1 VDQQAVA
8 QRHPAESKT
17 LLLFSGHV
25 ITIGDPRY
33 RAAAMDLVLIATWSF
48 LVAVAGGI
56 AGLVLGNLRLPL
68 VLQFSSSAAAGA
80 GANVAISAASAFT
93 ASIAHW
99 RGGRI
104 DWRLFW
110 LMAPPS
116 LLGGIAGGLVSG
128 LLPQRLLLAVIALVV
143 LYGAVEI
150 SRHTR
155 RLQRAPKPVQPAPSD
170 PVADHDRGVAILIA
184 FAVGVLGGLVG
195 LILGTLR
202 LPAMVRWLGTAPK
215 AAVGTNAATGVIV
228 GIGGLIGHIAGGV
241 DWNLL
246 AAGCVGAVP
255 GAYLG
260 AHLTGRLDDEAL
272 LKTIAA
278 ILVVAGVSLALQAI
292 LG

>member
-1 VDQQAVA
+1 MAPLELICVAV
-8 QRHPAESKT
+8 
-17 LLLFSGHV
+17 
-25 ITIGDPRY
+25 
-33 RAAAMDLVLIATWSF
+33 WSF
-48 LVAVAGGI
+48 AVAVAGGV
-56 AGLVLGNLRLPL
+56 AGLVLGNLRLPV
-68 VLQFSSSAAAGA
+68 VLQFSTSAAAGA

-116 LLGGIAGGLVSG
+116 LLGGVLGGIASG
-128 LLPQRLLLAVIALVV
+128 LLPQRLLLGTIAVVV

-150 SRHTR
+150 AR
-155 RLQRAPKPVQPAPSD
+155 RRKTFEAEPPPAGG
-170 PVADHDRGVAILIA
+170 AAIAVAIA
-184 FAVGVLGGLVG
+184 FVVGVLGGLVG

-215 AAVGTNAATGVIV
+215 AAVGTNAATGVVV
-228 GIGGLIGHIAGGV
+228 GIGGLIGHLAGGV

-246 AAGCVGAVP
+246 VAGCLGAVP

-260 AHLTGRLDDEAL
+260 AHLTGRLDDDAL
-272 LKTIAA
+272 LRAIAV
-278 ILVVAGVSLALQAI
+278 ILVVAGLALGIQAVV
-292 LG
+292 G

>member
-1 VDQQAVA
+1 MDLALVAIWSFAVA
-8 QRHPAESKT
+8 
-17 LLLFSGHV
+17 L
-25 ITIGDPRY
+25 
-33 RAAAMDLVLIATWSF
+33 
-48 LVAVAGGI
+48 AGGV

-68 VLQFSSSAAAGA
+68 VLQFSSSASAGA
-80 GANVAISAASAFT
+80 GANVAISAASALT

-116 LLGGIAGGLVSG
+116 LLGGIGGGLISG
-128 LLPQRLLLAVIALVV
+128 LLPQRLLLAVIAVVV
-143 LYGAVEI
+143 LYGAVEVQRRA
-150 SRHTR
+150 RH
-155 RLQRAPKPVQPAPSD
+155 LAPN
-170 PVADHDRGVAILIA
+170 ADSMRSQFSPHGGKKYDRNVAIAIA

-202 LPAMVRWLGTAPK
+202 LPAMVRWLGTTPR
-215 AAVGTNAATGVIV
+215 AAVGTNAATGVVV
-228 GIGGLIGHIAGGV
+228 GIGGLIGHLAGGV

-246 AAGCVGAVP
+246 AAGCAGAVP
-255 GAYLG
+255 GAYIG
-260 AHLTGRLDDEAL
+260 AHLTGRLDDQAL

-278 ILVVAGVSLALQAI
+278 ILVVAGISLAGQAI

>member
-1 VDQQAVA
+1 
-8 QRHPAESKT
+8 
-17 LLLFSGHV
+17 
-25 ITIGDPRY
+25 
-33 RAAAMDLVLIATWSF
+33 MDLALVATWSF
-48 LVAVAGGI
+48 LVALAGGV

-104 DWRLFW
+104 DWRLLW

-116 LLGGIAGGLVSG
+116 LLGGIAGGLISG
-128 LLPQRLLLAVIALVV
+128 LLPQRLLLALIAVVV
-143 LYGAVEI
+143 LYGAFEI
-150 SRHTR
+150 TRHRR
-155 RLQRAPKPVQPAPSD
+155 RLQGIQAPAQPIGSANAETS
-170 PVADHDRGVAILIA
+170 HDRELAILIA

-215 AAVGTNAATGVIV
+215 AAVGTNAATGVLV
-228 GIGGLIGHIAGGV
+228 GIGGLIGHIVGGV

-260 AHLTGRLDDEAL
+260 AHLTGRLDDDAL

-278 ILVVAGVSLALQAI
+278 ILVIAGTSLALQAV

>member
-1 VDQQAVA
+1 MDLALVAIWSFAVA
-8 QRHPAESKT
+8 
-17 LLLFSGHV
+17 L
-25 ITIGDPRY
+25 
-33 RAAAMDLVLIATWSF
+33 
-48 LVAVAGGI
+48 AGGV

-68 VLQFSSSAAAGA
+68 VLQFSTSASAGA
-80 GANVAISAASAFT
+80 GANVAISAASALT

-116 LLGGIAGGLVSG
+116 LVGGIAGGLVSG
-128 LLPQRLLLAVIALVV
+128 ILPQRLLLAVIAVVV

-150 SRHTR
+150 RRQARCHGRDADPKQSQPPPHTDGKR
-155 RLQRAPKPVQPAPSD
+155 DRN
-170 PVADHDRGVAILIA
+170 VAVAIA

-215 AAVGTNAATGVIV
+215 AAVGTNAATGVVV
-228 GIGGLIGHIAGGV
+228 GIGGLIGHLAGGV

-246 AAGCVGAVP
+246 AAGCAGAVP

-260 AHLTGRLDDEAL
+260 AHLTGRLDDQAL

-278 ILVVAGVSLALQAI
+278 ILLIAGISLALQAI
-292 LG
+292 FA

>member
-1 VDQQAVA
+1 VDLALVAIWSFAVA
-8 QRHPAESKT
+8 
-17 LLLFSGHV
+17 L
-25 ITIGDPRY
+25 
-33 RAAAMDLVLIATWSF
+33 
-48 LVAVAGGI
+48 AGGV

-68 VLQFSSSAAAGA
+68 VLQFSTSASAGA

-128 LLPQRLLLAVIALVV
+128 LLPQRLLLATIALVV

-150 SRHTR
+150 R
-155 RLQRAPKPVQPAPSD
+155 RQARRPAPDTD
-170 PVADHDRGVAILIA
+170 PERSHLSPRSGMNDRNVAVGIA

-215 AAVGTNAATGVIV
+215 AAVGTNAATGVVV
-228 GIGGLIGHIAGGV
+228 GIGGLIGHLAGGV

-260 AHLTGRLDDEAL
+260 AHLTGRLDDQAL

-278 ILVVAGVSLALQAI
+278 ILVVAGVSLGIQAAL
-292 LG
+292 G

>member
-1 VDQQAVA
+1 
-8 QRHPAESKT
+8 
-17 LLLFSGHV
+17 
-25 ITIGDPRY
+25 
-33 RAAAMDLVLIATWSF
+33 MDLALVAIWSF
-48 LVAVAGGI
+48 LVAVAGGV

-68 VLQFSSSAAAGA
+68 VLQFSSSASAGA
-80 GANVAISAASAFT
+80 GANVAISAASALT

-128 LLPQRLLLAVIALVV
+128 LLPQRLLLALISLVV
-143 LYGAVEI
+143 LYGASELIRRQRRPVPHEPVEGG
-150 SRHTR
+150 RW
-155 RLQRAPKPVQPAPSD
+155 
-170 PVADHDRGVAILIA
+170 VAISIA

-215 AAVGTNAATGVIV
+215 AAVGTNAATGVVV
-228 GIGGLIGHIAGGV
+228 GIGGLLGHLAGGV
-241 DWNLL
+241 DWDLL
-246 AAGCVGAVP
+246 AAGCAGAVP

-260 AHLTGRLDDEAL
+260 AQLTGRLDDQAL

-278 ILVVAGVSLALQAI
+278 ILVVAGISLGIQAI
-292 LG
+292 LS

>member
-1 VDQQAVA
+1 MDLALVAIWSFAVA
-8 QRHPAESKT
+8 
-17 LLLFSGHV
+17 L
-25 ITIGDPRY
+25 
-33 RAAAMDLVLIATWSF
+33 
-48 LVAVAGGI
+48 AGGV

-68 VLQFSSSAAAGA
+68 VLQFSTSASAGA

-128 LLPQRLLLAVIALVV
+128 LLPQRLLLATIALVV
-143 LYGAVEI
+143 LYGALEI
-150 SRHTR
+150 RRQARRPVLDPDPERSHFSR
-155 RLQRAPKPVQPAPSD
+155 PSGKKY
-170 PVADHDRGVAILIA
+170 DRDVAIGIA

-215 AAVGTNAATGVIV
+215 AAVGTNAATGVVV
-228 GIGGLIGHIAGGV
+228 GIGGLIGHLAGGV

-246 AAGCVGAVP
+246 AAGSAGAVP

-260 AHLTGRLDDEAL
+260 AHLTGRLDDQAL

-278 ILVVAGVSLALQAI
+278 ILVVAGVSLGIQAI
-292 LG
+292 LD

>member
-1 VDQQAVA
+1 MG
-8 QRHPAESKT
+8 PLE
-17 LLLFSGHV
+17 
-25 ITIGDPRY
+25 
-33 RAAAMDLVLIATWSF
+33 LICVVVWSF
-48 LVAVAGGI
+48 AVAVAGGL
-56 AGLVLGNLRLPL
+56 AGLVLGNLRLPV

-99 RGGRI
+99 RAGRI

-116 LLGGIAGGLVSG
+116 LLGGILGGVVSG
-128 LLPQRLLLAVIALVV
+128 LLPQRLLLGTIAVVV

-150 SRHTR
+150 SRR
-155 RLQRAPKPVQPAPSD
+155 RKTFDAAPPPAGG
-170 PVADHDRGVAILIA
+170 AAIAVAIA
-184 FAVGVLGGLVG
+184 FVVGVLGGLVG

-215 AAVGTNAATGVIV
+215 AAVGTNAATGVVV
-228 GIGGLIGHIAGGV
+228 GIGGLIGHLAGGV

-246 AAGCVGAVP
+246 AAGCLGAVP

-260 AHLTGRLDDEAL
+260 AHLTGRLDDDAL
-272 LKTIAA
+272 LRAIAA
-278 ILVVAGVSLALQAI
+278 ILVVAGLALGAQAVVA
-292 LG
+292 

>member
-1 VDQQAVA
+1 MDLALVAIWSFAVA
-8 QRHPAESKT
+8 
-17 LLLFSGHV
+17 L
-25 ITIGDPRY
+25 
-33 RAAAMDLVLIATWSF
+33 
-48 LVAVAGGI
+48 AGGV

-68 VLQFSSSAAAGA
+68 VLQFSTSASAGA
-80 GANVAISAASAFT
+80 GANVAISAASALT

-104 DWRLFW
+104 EWRLFW

-116 LLGGIAGGLVSG
+116 LLGGIAGGLISG
-128 LLPQRLLLAVIALVV
+128 LLPQQLLLALIAVVV
-143 LYGAVEI
+143 LYGAIEVGRRA
-150 SRHTR
+150 RHIAPDAEGSTR
-155 RLQRAPKPVQPAPSD
+155 SQSFPHGGKKY
-170 PVADHDRGVAILIA
+170 DRNVAIAIA

-215 AAVGTNAATGVIV
+215 AAVGTNAATGVVV
-228 GIGGLIGHIAGGV
+228 GIGGLIGHLAGGV

-246 AAGCVGAVP
+246 AAGCAGAVP

-260 AHLTGRLDDEAL
+260 AHLTGRLDDQAL

-278 ILVVAGVSLALQAI
+278 ILVVAGISLGIQAVF
-292 LG
+292 G

>member
-1 VDQQAVA
+1 
-8 QRHPAESKT
+8 
-17 LLLFSGHV
+17 
-25 ITIGDPRY
+25 
-33 RAAAMDLVLIATWSF
+33 MDLALVATWSF

-128 LLPQRLLLAVIALVV
+128 LLPQRLLLCVIALVV
-143 LYGAVEI
+143 LYGAIEI

-155 RLQRAPKPVQPAPSD
+155 RLRGNQKESAMQSD
-170 PVADHDRGVAILIA
+170 SSQKHGTTYDRGVAIGIA

-202 LPAMVRWLGTAPK
+202 LPAMVRWLDTAPK
-215 AAVGTNAATGVIV
+215 AAVGTNAATGVVV

-241 DWNLL
+241 DWDLL
-246 AAGCVGAVP
+246 AAGCAGAVP

-260 AHLTGRLDDEAL
+260 AHLTGRLDDDTL
-272 LKTIAA
+272 LRTIAA
-278 ILVVAGVSLALQAI
+278 ILFVAGISLALQAI

>member
-1 VDQQAVA
+1 MDLALVAIWSFAVA
-8 QRHPAESKT
+8 
-17 LLLFSGHV
+17 L
-25 ITIGDPRY
+25 
-33 RAAAMDLVLIATWSF
+33 
-48 LVAVAGGI
+48 AGGV

-68 VLQFSSSAAAGA
+68 VLQFSTSASAGA
-80 GANVAISAASAFT
+80 GANVAISAASALT

-104 DWRLFW
+104 EWRLFW

-116 LLGGIAGGLVSG
+116 LLGGIAGGLISG
-128 LLPQRLLLAVIALVV
+128 LLPQQLLLGLIAAVV
-143 LYGAVEI
+143 LYGAIEVQRRA
-150 SRHTR
+150 RHFGPNSGSTR
-155 RLQRAPKPVQPAPSD
+155 AQSSQPRGKKYD
-170 PVADHDRGVAILIA
+170 RNVAVAIA

-215 AAVGTNAATGVIV
+215 AAVGTNAATGVVV
-228 GIGGLIGHIAGGV
+228 GIGGLIGHLAGGV

-246 AAGCVGAVP
+246 AAGCAGAVP

-260 AHLTGRLDDEAL
+260 AHLTGRLDDQAL

-278 ILVVAGVSLALQAI
+278 ILVVAGISLGIQAV

>member
-1 VDQQAVA
+1 MA
-8 QRHPAESKT
+8 PLE
-17 LLLFSGHV
+17 
-25 ITIGDPRY
+25 
-33 RAAAMDLVLIATWSF
+33 LICVGVWSF
-48 LVAVAGGI
+48 AVAVAGGI
-56 AGLVLGNLRLPL
+56 AGLVLGNLRLPV

-116 LLGGIAGGLVSG
+116 LLGGIVGGLVSG
-128 LLPQRLLLAVIALVV
+128 LLPQRLLLAVIAVVV

-150 SRHTR
+150 AR
-155 RLQRAPKPVQPAPSD
+155 RARLAHLAPAPSGGTA
-170 PVADHDRGVAILIA
+170 VAVAIA

-202 LPAMVRWLGTAPK
+202 LPAMVKWLGTAPK
-215 AAVGTNAATGVIV
+215 AAVGTNAATGVVV
-228 GIGGLIGHIAGGV
+228 GVGGLIGHLAGGV
-241 DWNLL
+241 EWALL
-246 AAGCVGAVP
+246 AAGCAGAVP

-260 AHLTGRLDDEAL
+260 AHLTGRLDDRTL
-272 LKTIAA
+272 LQTIAV
-278 ILVVAGVSLALQAI
+278 ILVIAGVALGIQAVV
-292 LG
+292 G